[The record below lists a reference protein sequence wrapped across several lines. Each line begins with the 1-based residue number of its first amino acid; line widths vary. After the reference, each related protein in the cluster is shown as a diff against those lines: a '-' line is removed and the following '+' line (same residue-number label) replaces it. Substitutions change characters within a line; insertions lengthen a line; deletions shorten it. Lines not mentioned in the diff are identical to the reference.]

1 MSILLSP
8 RTLSTSS
15 AAAAVSTTASGVAPP
30 PPPPASSPQP
40 IPTSP
45 TATTRRPRVHFAEH
59 TTAPVVCPQRPDSH
73 NYDSDTHD
81 AEGDDE
87 ADDNDI
93 DDDDQDDE
101 DVRRSWR
108 LAVASPERWLDGRP
122 AYHYPTDPRL
132 PWHSS
137 FIDDG
142 MIMGMSAPAERH
154 HYPALID
161 AGVGLIVNLTEA
173 IISPPQHANG
183 HDGTKLRCVQCEYA
197 HETYPPDLFDDLEE
211 SDELAVLFLPMPDG
225 STPYISQLRLFN
237 THARAFISRG
247 KKVAVHCQAGVGRTG
262 TFLAVYLLEKYRC
275 TPDEALA
282 QLRRI
287 RPQSLRFHR
296 TDWAMEPF
304 RLHDEDA
311 YAHNPDQERFV
322 WAYWDAYIRRDD
334 DGTSSSTGSID
345 SNSSGSGNHRREPAA
360 FLRDDTEIDDGAS
373 ATPPEKLEHM
383 YAGLS
388 LSSSPPDEVAQRLAT
403 LIELERSR
411 TPPPPPSPPQKQ
423 QHFPTSSPPVYNSRG
438 NCLCFP
444 CRGILSVGPML
455 IKPGESWPPQG
466 YEHATLRSPI
476 SSSANTSSRNKKGAK
491 IIAESAEWVT
501 QVAPI
506 WS

>member
-1 MSILLSP
+1 MS
-8 RTLSTSS
+8 
-15 AAAAVSTTASGVAPP
+15 TA
-30 PPPPASSPQP
+30 PPASSPQP
-40 IPTSP
+40 ICASQSGGR
-45 TATTRRPRVHFAEH
+45 RRPSVHFADQPKP
-59 TTAPVVCPQRPDSH
+59 TTPVVCPQRPASSAIPVRYSNRNGQDTDDDTTHSD
-73 NYDSDTHD
+73 YDSDSRD
-81 AEGDDE
+81 ANDE
-87 ADDNDI
+87 DDDND
-93 DDDDQDDE
+93 DDDLSDDAK
-101 DVRRSWR
+101 RAQSWR
-108 LAVASPERWLDGRP
+108 LAVASPDRWLDGRP
-122 AYHYPTDPRL
+122 ASHYPTDPRL

-161 AGVGLIVNLTEA
+161 AGVGLIVNLTES
-173 IISPPQHANG
+173 IISPPQHARDHG
-183 HDGTKLRCVQCEYA
+183 AKLRCVQCEYA
-197 HETYPPDLFDDLEE
+197 HESYPPDLFDDLDE

-282 QLRRI
+282 QLRLI

-296 TDWAMEPF
+296 TDWASEPF

-322 WAYWDAYIRRDD
+322 WAYWDAYIRCDD
-334 DGTSSSTGSID
+334 DAASSSTGSID
-345 SNSSGSGNHRREPAA
+345 SNSSSSGNHRREPAA
-360 FLRDDTEIDDGAS
+360 FLRDDTEMDGDTPMTPVDD
-373 ATPPEKLEHM
+373 EHEMNKM

-388 LSSSPPDEVAQRLAT
+388 LSSSPPDEVAQRLTT
-403 LIELERSR
+403 LMEIERVR
-411 TPPPPPSPPQKQ
+411 TPPPSLQRHKKKQ
-423 QHFPTSSPPVYNSRG
+423 QHFPTSSPPMDTSRG

-455 IKPGESWPPQG
+455 IKPGSSWPPVS
-466 YEHATLRSPI
+466 YEHATVRSSTPNSS
-476 SSSANTSSRNKKGAK
+476 SSSARNKIGVKK
-491 IIAESAEWVT
+491 IAESAELVR
-501 QVAPI
+501 PI
-506 WS
+506 RS